1 MQGAPSQRT
10 SPCTP
15 HRLTAPSPARRTKG
29 RSAYQKGRRV
39 FGQLDVC
46 VPHQP
51 QAIVSCVIAQKALGR
66 ILYVEPLLS
75 LLWHGGGGGQATEPS
90 GLQDLWRVTGFVTTA
105 DVLVLFVAPP

>member
-1 MQGAPSQRT
+1 MQGLSLSWAPSQRT

-29 RSAYQKGRRV
+29 RYLTKKAVVSSGSSI
-39 FGQLDVC
+39 DVC
-46 VPHQP
+46 VPHKP

-75 LLWHGGGGGQATEPS
+75 LLLHGGGGGQATA
-90 GLQDLWRVTGFVTTA
+90 G
-105 DVLVLFVAPP
+105 VLVLFVAPP